1 MAQHI
6 HHTPSAAQRIKALS
20 HTGSLRAQNSRE
32 VIERLAATV
41 HDISHSVDSLAAES
55 QSTQQAA
62 DMIGAIVV
70 QAEAEHVVSTQPA
83 LDGTSQAINEIREMG
98 TYGRCFTSANA
109 SRRGYLSTDHHY
121 CVCLRSERRAGE
133 TLGTNLRG
141 YANHR
146 PSPKCAD

>member
-1 MAQHI
+1 MAATAKHEMPRQSVAQHI

-83 LDGTSQAINEIREMG
+83 LDGTSQEDISQQITIIACVSDQNAELAKH
-98 TYGRCFTSANA
+98 SAQISEDMQTTAQALNA
-109 SRRGYLSTDHHY
+109 PI
-121 CVCLRSERRAGE
+121 ERFNR
-133 TLGTNLRG
+133 
-141 YANHR
+141 
-146 PSPKCAD
+146 